1 MLLRK
6 MPFKNHIANQL
17 ITPHCSML
25 ISADH
30 LMCISCE
37 HVQGTVELNVLR
49 DVPTVVGIS
58 HHFRK
63 IATPKPE

>member
-1 MLLRK
+1 
-6 MPFKNHIANQL
+6 
-17 ITPHCSML
+17 ML